1 MTTTVNLSKSGWLLS
16 AILFVAMTILFGCK
30 KNDQVEFSTD
40 IAINNEI
47 VRVADAAGTSRIL
60 VFADK
65 DWTLTTENETSWVTF
80 DKTSGNGNGEFIV
93 TFESNKDKLP
103 RSVNLVL
110 SASGKTRTISF
121 QQKGLTPT
129 LNITDATANGIGAGG
144 VMKTA
149 ITTNIPF
156 DQMVQKITYNEGA
169 DWISDLKMKDNY
181 LYFTLGQNS
190 SAALR
195 SSKVLFSYKDALG
208 ATVKDSIIVSQNISG
223 DFANAVLKDFNY
235 LKTAVGAGVISDDI
249 YIEGT
254 IISDKGNPNVGQ
266 NPNKPTNKHEID
278 KTENAIT
285 VYVQNNDGT
294 SGVLVRTKT
303 GGDNIFVKNDR
314 VKIWLKGLTL
324 RKEVNP
330 ARVILDNLES
340 INVMSKV
347 EGVDVTPRSLY
358 IKDLTPND
366 LYTLVKLKEV
376 EIAVPLGSFS
386 NITEGYVART
396 DAYPNFLRDING
408 NTLAMIVNNDVTY
421 RRDGKMVPQGSGDIT
436 GVLVS
441 EKMDRYGTNIGDY
454 SIRPL
459 KRADID
465 LAESRSSGFSNI
477 LVEWSRFKSELSAGA
492 TLSSNPLTPDIG
504 TGTLTHSETTALNFS
519 STGISGTSD
528 YNGLIQEPS
537 TVKGLI
543 TNGAWTAKTWWNTAK
558 NAGGSWNIQVSTLG
572 ITKPISLQLEGNS
585 DIGGPRNFVVEWNST
600 GFTSASW
607 NQVGEFTF
615 QDLVNFTSTLLTQV
629 PGFKVVN
636 FQFPQQAS
644 GLTNLYIRVRV
655 KDKSVGS
662 ATSATGA
669 TLPASV
675 NSRLGHVSIKYNK

>member
-1 MTTTVNLSKSGWLLS
+1 MTTTVNSNKGGWLLS
-16 AILFVAMTILFGCK
+16 TILLIATTILFGCK

-65 DWTLTTENETSWVTF
+65 DWTLATENESSWVTF

-93 TFESNKDKLP
+93 TYESNKDKLP

-110 SASGKTRTISF
+110 SASGKKRTISF

-156 DQMVQKITYNEGA
+156 DQMIQKITYNEGA

-208 ATVKDSIIVSQNISG
+208 TTVKDSIIVSQNIAG

-235 LKTAVGAGVISDDI
+235 LKTAVAAGVISDDI

-254 IISDKGNPNVGQ
+254 IISDKGNPNIGQ
-266 NPNKPTNKHEID
+266 NPNKATNKHEID

-285 VYVQNNDGT
+285 VYVQNSDGT

-324 RKEVNP
+324 RKELNP

-347 EGVDVTPRSLY
+347 EGADVTPRSLY
-358 IKDLTPND
+358 IKDLTPNN
-366 LYTLVKLKEV
+366 LYTLVKLKDV

-421 RRDGKMVPQGSGDIT
+421 RRDGKMVPQGSGDVT

-441 EKMDRYGTNIGDY
+441 EKMERYGSNIGDY

-504 TGTLTHSETTALNFS
+504 NGTLTQSETTALNFS

-528 YNGLIQEPS
+528 YNGLIQEPN

-558 NAGGSWNIQVSTLG
+558 NTGASWNIQVSTLG

-600 GFTSASW
+600 GFASASW
-607 NQVGEFTF
+607 NNLGEFTF

-636 FQFPQQAS
+636 FQFPQEAS
-644 GLTNLYIRVRV
+644 GLTNLYIRIRV

-662 ATSATGA
+662 ATSAIGA

>member
-1 MTTTVNLSKSGWLLS
+1 MTTTVNLNKNGWLLS
-16 AILFVAMTILFGCK
+16 TILLMAMTILFGCK
-30 KNDQVEFSTD
+30 KSDQVEFSTD

-80 DKTSGNGNGEFIV
+80 DKTGGNGNGEFIV
-93 TFESNKDKLP
+93 TYESNKDKLP

-156 DQMVQKITYNEGA
+156 DQMVQKITYTEGT

-190 SAALR
+190 SAASR
-195 SSKVLFSYKDALG
+195 SGKVLFSYKDALG
-208 ATVKDSIIVSQNISG
+208 TTVKDSIIVSQNIAG

-235 LKTAVGAGVISDDI
+235 LKTTVAAGVISDDI

-254 IISDKGNPNVGQ
+254 IVSDKGNPNIGQ
-266 NPNKPTNKHEID
+266 NPNKATNKHEID

-285 VYVQNNDGT
+285 VYIQSNDGT

-330 ARVILDNLES
+330 ARVILENLES
-340 INVMSKV
+340 INIMSKV
-347 EGVDVTPRSLY
+347 EGTEVTPRSLY

-366 LYTLVKLKEV
+366 LYTLVKIKEV

-396 DAYPNFLRDING
+396 DAYPNLLRDING
-408 NTLAMIVNNDVTY
+408 NSLAMIVNNDVPY
-421 RRDGKMVPQGSGDIT
+421 RRDGKLVPQGAGDVT

-441 EKMDRYGTNIGDY
+441 EKMDRYGANIGDY

-465 LAESRSSGFSNI
+465 LAENRSSGFSNI
-477 LVEWSRFKSELSAGA
+477 LVEWSRFKKELSAGA

-504 TGTLTHSETTALNFS
+504 TGVLTHSASTSLNFT
-519 STGISGTSD
+519 STGISGASD
-528 YNGLIQEPS
+528 YNGLIQDP
-537 TVKGLI
+537 TGAKGLI
-543 TNGAWTAKTWWNTAK
+543 TDAAWSAKNWWNTTQDIGA
-558 NAGGSWNIQVSTLG
+558 SWNIQVSTLG
-572 ITKPISLQLEGNS
+572 ITKPISLQLDGNS
-585 DIGGPRNFVVEWNST
+585 SIGGPRNFVVEWNST
-600 GFTSASW
+600 GFSSTSW
-607 NQVGEFTF
+607 NALGEYTM
-615 QDLVNFTSTLLTQV
+615 QDIVDWTSTLLTQV

-636 FQFPQQAS
+636 FQFPLQAS
-644 GLTNLYIRVRV
+644 GLDNLYIRLRV
-655 KDKSVGS
+655 KNKVVGS
-662 ATSATGA
+662 ATSPTGG
-669 TLPASV
+669 TLGAAGV
-675 NSRLGHVSIKYNK
+675 SRLGHLSIKYNK